1 MTIGVLLV
9 FGCESAD
16 PDPDV
21 VDKNA
26 VFLTFSAKE
35 QTLPTSINGRE
46 NIIRM
51 EVGHDADITGLTPEF
66 DIPAGYSVYANG
78 KEQISGSSKVNFSE
92 PVSYEIKDS
101 DNNSA
106 SWEVSV
112 VPLGCKILVDASHD
126 GGVWWFPQWEGTGF
140 DPDQPHQGQQFAELL
155 RGKGFD
161 VTELGR
167 SEELTE
173 EMFFGHYI
181 VIRFNGFQGYSARE
195 LEVYTKLIDR
205 GMNLVFLTD
214 HKRNEPTDEL
224 GNHLGLDF
232 RGIAFGTISTFAPH
246 EITSNMLPLPYI
258 AGSVITNASEN
269 PDIEILGWLGET
281 EYGDLNS
288 NDVMDSNEPL
298 APAVM
303 GVLTYPKSRIFFMG
317 DSNGIEGQPHAERWK
332 RYAPMK

>member
-1 MTIGVLLV
+1 
-9 FGCESAD
+9 
-16 PDPDV
+16 
-21 VDKNA
+21 
-26 VFLTFSAKE
+26 
-35 QTLPTSINGRE
+35 
-46 NIIRM
+46 
-51 EVGHDADITGLTPEF
+51 
-66 DIPAGYSVYANG
+66 
-78 KEQISGSSKVNFSE
+78 
-92 PVSYEIKDS
+92 
-101 DNNSA
+101 
-106 SWEVSV
+106 
-112 VPLGCKILVDASHD
+112 LGCKILVDASHD

-281 EYGDLNS
+281 EYGGVSIPMMLWIAMNHLPRPLWAS
-288 NDVMDSNEPL
+288 LHTLKAVYFLWEIQMELRDSHTQNAGRGMHL
-298 APAVM
+298 
-303 GVLTYPKSRIFFMG
+303 
-317 DSNGIEGQPHAERWK
+317 
-332 RYAPMK
+332 